1 MRTELQINP
10 VPIARITITKPCAEC
25 EETETEEAR
34 AKGIE
39 EDRVS
44 LSAESQEAL
53 EKEGKNSKSGNSS
66 GKPVGADGQPV
77 SEEDARIIQQLQATD
92 REVRAHEQ
100 AHKAAAGPYAVG
112 GPTFQYTTG
121 PDGKRY
127 AVGGEVRIDTAPVPD
142 NPEATIVKAQTIR
155 RAALAPADP
164 SGQDRQVAA
173 AATQLETQAR
183 QEIQEERRAENQE
196 KTEGAEEEGAT
207 APSAGQENTSG
218 TEAPAGPGSP
228 AETSEAGGIASASG
242 ISGTGTGNGADTK
255 GDTFEPI
262 SGNAP
267 GATANQNAPDSS
279 EAPRENPVTRRQTR
293 QFTDSPAAES
303 GQLLNLF
310 T

>member
-10 VPIARITITKPCAEC
+10 VPIARITISKPCAEC
-25 EETETEEAR
+25 EETEQKEAF
-34 AKGIE
+34 ATASE
-39 EDRVS
+39 EDRVT
-44 LSAESQEAL
+44 LSAESKEAL
-53 EKEGKNSKSGNSS
+53 EKEGESS
-66 GKPVGADGQPV
+66 ETGSPAGGPRGADGQPV

-127 AVGGEVRIDTAPVPD
+127 AVGGEVQIDTAPVPD

-183 QEIQEERRAENQE
+183 QQIQEEQRAENQE
-196 KTEGAEEEGAT
+196 KTEKNEEEGSSVNGT
-207 APSAGQENTSG
+207 GQENATGTEAAGQTSAAPTAGTSG
-218 TEAPAGPGSP
+218 T
-228 AETSEAGGIASASG
+228 
-242 ISGTGTGNGADTK
+242 
-255 GDTFEPI
+255 
-262 SGNAP
+262 SGNTS
-267 GATANQNAPDSS
+267 GETAGQNPFANSESS
-279 EAPRENPVTRRQTR
+279 NDNPFTRRQTS
-293 QFTDSPAAES
+293 QFTDSPAPEA

>member
-25 EETETEEAR
+25 QETEQKEAF
-34 AKGIE
+34 ATAAE
-39 EDRVS
+39 EDRVT

-53 EKEGKNSKSGNSS
+53 EKEEGSS
-66 GKPVGADGQPV
+66 EAGSAAGRPRGADGQPV
-77 SEEDARIIQQLQATD
+77 SEEEARIIQQLQTTD

-112 GPTFQYTTG
+112 GPTYEYTTG

-127 AVGGEVRIDTAPVPD
+127 AVGGEVKIDTAPVPD

-155 RAALAPADP
+155 RAALAPAEP

-173 AATQLETQAR
+173 KATQLERQAR
-183 QEIQEERRAENQE
+183 QQIQEEQRAENQE
-196 KTEGAEEEGAT
+196 KTEKTEEEGSTTNGTGQENAVGAEAAT
-207 APSAGQENTSG
+207 APTAGTSEASENTSG
-218 TEAPAGPGSP
+218 VPAGQNP
-228 AETSEAGGIASASG
+228 
-242 ISGTGTGNGADTK
+242 
-255 GDTFEPI
+255 F
-262 SGNAP
+262 
-267 GATANQNAPDSS
+267 ANPDSS
-279 EAPRENPVTRRQTR
+279 SDNPFNRRQTS
-293 QFTDSPAAES
+293 QFTDSPAPEA